1 MNKMKESEEMV
12 AIEHTA
18 SDISKNQ
25 KSVQKNKEAVNPAE
39 IVLGCMMVSVV
50 IILTLFSSS
59 LIQVFK
65 VVPTNLVL
73 AKSTIQLLLFTMSNK
88 ANNINLIP
96 DSKPEVVATALHGF
110 LSGLALL
117 CSVAAVRLI
126 PLGDFFTIIFAKTVL
141 MMTLMSTFTGQPI
154 NKKKSLLIMSCMVGL
169 IILVKTQTSS
179 TTDLPA
185 LDPHSD
191 IWQGLGLAFLHIVF
205 SSLGE
210 GIIVQTP
217 QVAPGVVSFWSAL
230 GGLVICIPAF
240 TPFYSSQP
248 SILSGSLP
256 SYMQAF
262 LLVFLSLATMAA
274 AIFAD
279 QAQKIIGKT
288 FVKTIRSL
296 EIPLGLLVSLSL
308 ACDEYHPSYLG
319 WCGIVLVVISS
330 VAAQH
335 QMEGNNTKNKDQSE
349 YEIV

>member
-1 MNKMKESEEMV
+1 MKKESEELV
-12 AIEHTA
+12 SVEDTA
-18 SDISKNQ
+18 RNMSKN
-25 KSVQKNKEAVNPAE
+25 KKNVEKNKEAVNPAE
-39 IVLGCMMVSVV
+39 MVLGCMMVSVV

-88 ANNINLIP
+88 ANSISLFP
-96 DSKPEVVATALHGF
+96 DSKTEVVATAVQGL
-110 LSGLALL
+110 LSGMALL
-117 CSVAAVRLI
+117 CSVAAVRLL
-126 PLGDFFTIIFAKTVL
+126 PLGDFFSIIFAKSVL
-141 MMTLMSTFTGQPI
+141 MMILMTTITGQPI
-154 NKKKSLLIMSCMVGL
+154 NKMKSLLIMSCMVGL
-169 IILVKTQTSS
+169 IVLVKTQTSS
-179 TTDLPA
+179 TSELPA

-191 IWQGLGLAFLHIVF
+191 IWQGLGLAFLHLVC

-217 QVAPGVVSFWSAL
+217 QVAPGVVSLWSAV

-240 TPFYSSQP
+240 FSSQP

-262 LLVFLSLATMAA
+262 LLVFLSLATIAA

-279 QAQKIIGKT
+279 QAHKLTSQT
-288 FVKTIRSL
+288 FVKAIRSS

-319 WCGIVLVVISS
+319 CCGIVMVVISS

-335 QMEGNNTKNKDQSE
+335 QVEGDNSKSQDQSQ
-349 YEIV
+349 YQIV

>member
-1 MNKMKESEEMV
+1 MKESEEMV

-25 KSVQKNKEAVNPAE
+25 KSVQKNKENVNPAE
-39 IVLGCMMVSVV
+39 ILLGCMMVTVV

-96 DSKPEVVATALHGF
+96 DSKEEVVATAAHGL

-117 CSVAAVRLI
+117 CSVAAVRLL

-169 IILVKTQTSS
+169 IILVKTSS
-179 TTDLPA
+179 TTDL
-185 LDPHSD
+185 DPHSD
-191 IWQGLGLAFLHIVF
+191 FWQGLGLAFLHIVF

-256 SYMQAF
+256 SYMQVF

-288 FVKTIRSL
+288 FVKTLRSL

-308 ACDEYHPSYLG
+308 TCDEYHPSYLG
-319 WCGIVLVVISS
+319 CCGIVLVVISS

-335 QMEGNNTKNKDQSE
+335 QIKGNNTKNKDQSE

>member
-1 MNKMKESEEMV
+1 MV

-25 KSVQKNKEAVNPAE
+25 KTVQKNNEAVNPAE
-39 IVLGCMMVSVV
+39 IFLGCMMVTVV

-88 ANNINLIP
+88 ANNINLLP
-96 DSKPEVVATALHGF
+96 ASKAEVVATAAHGL

-117 CSVAAVRLI
+117 CSVAAVRLL
-126 PLGDFFTIIFAKTVL
+126 PLGDFFNIVFAKTVL

-179 TTDLPA
+179 TTDL
-185 LDPHSD
+185 DPHSD
-191 IWQGLGLAFLHIVF
+191 LWQGLGLAFLHIVF

-210 GIIVQTP
+210 VIIVQTP

-230 GGLVICIPAF
+230 GGLVISIPAF

-256 SYMQAF
+256 SYMQVF

-288 FVKTIRSL
+288 FVKTLRSL

-308 ACDEYHPSYLG
+308 TCDEYHPSYLG
-319 WCGIVLVVISS
+319 CCGIVLVVISS

-335 QMEGNNTKNKDQSE
+335 QIEGNNTKNKDQSE

>member
-1 MNKMKESEEMV
+1 MKESEEMV

-25 KSVQKNKEAVNPAE
+25 KTVQKNNEAVNPAE
-39 IVLGCMMVSVV
+39 ILLGCMMVCVV

-73 AKSTIQLLLFTMSNK
+73 AKSTIQLLLFTLSNK

-96 DSKPEVVATALHGF
+96 ASKAEVVATAAHGL

-117 CSVAAVRLI
+117 CSVAAVRLL

-179 TTDLPA
+179 TTD

-240 TPFYSSQP
+240 TPF
-248 SILSGSLP
+248 SLP
-256 SYMQAF
+256 SYMQVF

-288 FVKTIRSL
+288 FVKTIRIL

-308 ACDEYHPSYLG
+308 TCDEYHPSYLG
-319 WCGIVLVVISS
+319 CCGIVLVVISS

-335 QMEGNNTKNKDQSE
+335 QIEGNNTKNKDQSE